1 LARCLYLV
9 WLYVYIWFGLPNE
22 ELCVLRYL
30 YIVAGP
36 PTLSGQEFSYSE
48 IGKTEVGKTEI
59 GKTEIGKTEIGKT
72 EIDLQYSNSRANL
85 ITTNK
90 LNM

>member
-1 LARCLYLV
+1 MC
-9 WLYVYIWFGLPNE
+9 I
-22 ELCVLRYL
+22 RYL

-36 PTLSGQEFSYSE
+36 STLSGQEFSYSE
-48 IGKTEVGKTEI
+48 IGI
-59 GKTEIGKTEIGKT
+59 TEIGKTEIGKT
-72 EIDLQYSNSRANL
+72 EIDLQYSNSRVNL

>member
-1 LARCLYLV
+1 VC
-9 WLYVYIWFGLPNE
+9 I
-22 ELCVLRYL
+22 RYL

-48 IGKTEVGKTEI
+48 IGKGEIGKKEI
-59 GKTEIGKTEIGKT
+59 GKTEMGKT
-72 EIDLQYSNSRANL
+72 EIDLQYSNSRVNL

>member
-1 LARCLYLV
+1 V
-9 WLYVYIWFGLPNE
+9 
-22 ELCVLRYL
+22 CVRYL

-48 IGKTEVGKTEI
+48 IGKKEI
-59 GKTEIGKTEIGKT
+59 K
-72 EIDLQYSNSRANL
+72 LNSRENL

-90 LNM
+90 LNMQKGNGGGWNKGQAKRVRGKPVRWKARVPARTGGVLP